1 MLLKIIF
8 FTLLFFMMVIYLL
21 RILFAKKYFEKIK
34 IDDRRK
40 INQKKYTV
48 IQPIL
53 SGDIRLK
60 DVLMRNIKNLS
71 EMNFLW
77 LIDKGDDEAERIV
90 SEIISEENCKE
101 RIKVLEME
109 KVPQDMN
116 PKIFKIKESLG
127 RVQTEYMIILDDDS
141 IINTKRI
148 DELSMYE
155 DIKGDWLATGIPYN
169 YGIQGFWSKF
179 VAAFINSN
187 SIITYFTMSYLEKN
201 KTINGMFYIA
211 RTETFRKH
219 NVFEEIKYWLCDD
232 FALAQNM
239 LSKNIT
245 IIQTGIFCNTGTT
258 IKNFRQYLLLM
269 KRWLLFTKI
278 YMKNAMTLYF
288 LIFILLPSI
297 LSSVLLIMGI
307 SMGINYILTVF
318 LTLLVKSL
326 LLYRLRFFMLGE
338 REEKFAVIR
347 EMINDIGIF
356 FIFIYTLIT
365 PPVIKWRDK
374 KIRVAEGKIRYE
386 KI

>member
-8 FTLLFFMMVIYLL
+8 FTLLFLMMVIYLL

-40 INQKKYTV
+40 IDQKKYTV

-109 KVPQDMN
+109 RVPQDMN
-116 PKIFKIKESLG
+116 PKIFKIKESLE

-155 DIKGDWLATGIPYN
+155 DIKGDWLATGTP
-169 YGIQGFWSKF
+169 
-179 VAAFINSN
+179 
-187 SIITYFTMSYLEKN
+187 ITMEYRAS
-201 KTINGMFYIA
+201 G
-211 RTETFRKH
+211 
-219 NVFEEIKYWLCDD
+219 
-232 FALAQNM
+232 QN
-239 LSKNIT
+239 LW
-245 IIQTGIFCNTGTT
+245 QH
-258 IKNFRQYLLLM
+258 L
-269 KRWLLFTKI
+269 
-278 YMKNAMTLYF
+278 
-288 LIFILLPSI
+288 
-297 LSSVLLIMGI
+297 
-307 SMGINYILTVF
+307 
-318 LTLLVKSL
+318 
-326 LLYRLRFFMLGE
+326 
-338 REEKFAVIR
+338 
-347 EMINDIGIF
+347 
-356 FIFIYTLIT
+356 
-365 PPVIKWRDK
+365 
-374 KIRVAEGKIRYE
+374 
-386 KI
+386 